1 MLNKIDELC
10 AERDKLKKDQPAPTR
25 IDQSAPQHE
34 AWLARARRYRPEE
47 RRLQNISVEKLDSE
61 QTGRE
66 SPFLAFPMCRCW
78 VGGSIMATFEKLC
91 LITAFAGFFTL
102 VGATL
107 TLLAVG

>member
-10 AERDKLKKDQPAPTR
+10 AERDKLKKR
-25 IDQSAPQHE
+25 SAWANQNRPIRAAAW

-47 RRLQNISVEKLDSE
+47 RRLQNISVEKSDSE